1 MKIIEN
7 KQSKKEIDI
16 KQSFKK
22 IIKITTKFKAEISF
36 QLSQ

>member
-22 IIKITTKFKAEISF
+22 IIKKLQKSKQKSHFN
-36 QLSQ
+36 